1 MLFITT
7 YLALWAAGGVVM
19 TAMGYDVLTSMSAV
33 ITALSNV
40 GPGIGPVVGPAGN
53 FSTLSDPAL
62 YVLCLMMLLGRLEVL
77 TMLVL
82 LTPRFWRS

>member
-1 MLFITT
+1 MEINKNID
-7 YLALWAAGGVVM
+7 AATRLGAVIGFMV
-19 TAMGYDVLTSMSAV
+19 SAV